1 MKYKVIRMT
10 RISEHFNKQ
19 QFECKCGCEL
29 YNLSPKLLQQLQIA
43 RTYGNVPF
51 VITSGCRCI
60 QHNKNVGGVSD
71 SAHIIGMAAD
81 IKFKTGY
88 ELYNIIAGLYEAK
101 IYRIGINFKQSFVHV
116 DIDYTKPY
124 PTIFKY

>member
-1 MKYKVIRMT
+1 MCR
-10 RISEHFNKQ
+10 
-19 QFECKCGCEL
+19 CGCGL

-51 VITSGCRCI
+51 VITSGCRCV